1 MIYGIDVSKHNT
13 VTDWNA
19 VKASGKKFV
28 FIRLGWANSDG
39 SITKDEKF
47 EEHYTGARA
56 VGLDVGVFVYS
67 YIGDSKYSRA
77 AARNTI
83 KMLEGRMITY
93 PVAFDFEEYK
103 ISAKLSK
110 SANTDI
116 CYEFLSEIQR
126 LGYFA
131 MMYTYT
137 SFVQSYLNIERL
149 KPFALWIADY
159 RDPTGTNCPYK
170 DTWGIWQYKG
180 NTGKCDGVS
189 GACDLNMSKYDYAAT
204 IKAKKLNGL
213 DKVKVEKP
221 NKVVTNTKYLVEYN
235 KEQTVGVKDY
245 NLLSQGDLLLSPHF
259 QVKEFK
265 SPDSSTVKIDSRLI
279 WVLERLFNDLNC
291 SKMIINSGYR
301 TTLHDKKVGGDGK
314 GFHTKGQAADIKAY
328 GKDGKVIS
336 AKIVCQ
342 KLCDYGDVFGI
353 GYINAESVHVD
364 TRSKVNIW
372 YGDETKGVSLIKQ
385 GYKDFDSYFNPKK
398 TLTINAGTWNI
409 RQSPNTASKIVC
421 VVKGNSSYEYTAQM
435 NGWRFVK
442 DLNGWISPKGHTVNN

>member
-28 FIRLGWANSDG
+28 FIRLGWINSDG

-47 EEHYTGARA
+47 EEHYAGARA

-67 YIGDSKYSRA
+67 YLNDSKYSRV
-77 AARNTI
+77 AARNTV
-83 KMLEGRMITY
+83 KMLEGKVITY

-116 CYEFLSEIQR
+116 CYEFLSEVQR

-149 KPFALWIADY
+149 KPFAMWIADY

-170 DTWGIWQYKG
+170 GTWGIWQYKG
-180 NTGKCDGVS
+180 NAGRCNGVS
-189 GACDLNMSKYDYAAT
+189 GACDINMSKYDYAAT

-213 DKVKVEKP
+213 DKVKVE
-221 NKVVTNTKYLVEYN
+221 ES
-235 KEQTVGVKDY
+235 KEIVSPYKGKFRVSQEFKGTAHQGLDLVGVD
-245 NLLSQGDLLLSPHF
+245 S
-259 QVKEFK
+259 K
-265 SPDSSTVKIDSRLI
+265 SLYATI
-279 WVLERLFNDLNC
+279 
-291 SKMIINSGYR
+291 
-301 TTLHDKKVGGDGK
+301 DGK
-314 GFHTKGQAADIKAY
+314 VEIAGNNDPNGFGTY
-328 GKDGKVIS
+328 VRLRGKDGNIYYYGHMSSVAVKVGD
-336 AKIVCQ
+336 IVKC
-342 KLCDYGDVFGI
+342 GDVIGHEGSSGKSTGSHCHYEVRKTLNKSSYLDVCEISGI
-353 GYINAESVHVD
+353 PNQIGTYSDNSYKAEKCVVQS
-364 TRSKVNIW
+364 
-372 YGDETKGVSLIKQ
+372 
-385 GYKDFDSYFNPKK
+385 KK

-421 VVKGNSSYEYTAQM
+421 VVKGGTVCEYTAEM

-442 DLNGWISPKGHTVNN
+442 DLNGWISPKGHTVNK

>member
-13 VTDWNA
+13 VTSWNA

-28 FIRLGWANSDG
+28 FIRFGWINSDG

-47 EEHYTGARA
+47 EEHYAGARA

-67 YIGDSKYSRA
+67 YLSDSKYSRA

-93 PVAFDFEEYK
+93 PVAFDLEEYK

-189 GACDLNMSKYDYAAT
+189 GACDLDMSKYDYAAT

-221 NKVVTNTKYLVEYN
+221 
-235 KEQTVGVKDY
+235 KEIVSPYKGKFRVSQEFKGTAHQGLDLVGVDSKEIYATVDGVVQVSGNNDPNGFGIY
-245 NLLSQGDLLLSPHF
+245 VRILGDDGNLYYYGHM
-259 QVKEFK
+259 
-265 SPDSSTVKIDSRLI
+265 SSTV
-279 WVLERLFNDLNC
+279 V
-291 SKMIINSGYR
+291 
-301 TTLHDKKVGGDGK
+301 KVGDRVKCGEKISIEGSSGK
-314 GFHTKGQAADIKAY
+314 STGSHCHYEIRKTLNKSSYLDVCEISGIPNRIGTYMDSSYKAE
-328 GKDGKVIS
+328 KVTT
-336 AKIVCQ
+336 Q
-342 KLCDYGDVFGI
+342 
-353 GYINAESVHVD
+353 
-364 TRSKVNIW
+364 
-372 YGDETKGVSLIKQ
+372 
-385 GYKDFDSYFNPKK
+385 PKR

-421 VVKGNSSYEYTAQM
+421 VVKGGEQYIFTAQM
-435 NGWRFVK
+435 NNWSYIPS
-442 DLNGWISPKGHTVNN
+442 LNGWISPKGHTVNK